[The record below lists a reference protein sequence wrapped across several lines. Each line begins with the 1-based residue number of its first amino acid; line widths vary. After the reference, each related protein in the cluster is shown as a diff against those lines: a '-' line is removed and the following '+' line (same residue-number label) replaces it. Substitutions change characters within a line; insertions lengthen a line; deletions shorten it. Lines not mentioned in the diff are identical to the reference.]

1 MYYEVNGSSALQEE
15 YIEIQVEGQVEE
27 QVKEAPQPEKKP
39 VVRRRP
45 RKRGLS
51 GEKKAAI
58 FMSTLAAS
66 ALAAVV
72 LTLMASLNTGYRTLD
87 QKKQELSS
95 LEAKVEQLASE
106 TEGAAVI
113 SATEEQAAEMGLYKI
128 SRDQIVYI
136 SLENTD
142 SGEILAEDNSNV
154 GISAFFNKV
163 AAIAEYFY

>member
-15 YIEIQVEGQVEE
+15 YVQEVPRP
-27 QVKEAPQPEKKP
+27 KKKP
-39 VVRRRP
+39 VARRKP
-45 RKRGLS
+45 RKRGLT

-58 FMSTLAAS
+58 FMSTLAMA

-87 QKKQELSS
+87 KKKQELSA
-95 LEAKVEQLASE
+95 LEARVDQLYSE

-113 SATEEQAAEMGLYKI
+113 TATEEQAAEMGLYKVN
-128 SRDQIVYI
+128 RDQVVYI
-136 SLENTD
+136 SLDNTD

-154 GISAFFNKV
+154 GINAFFNKV

>member
-15 YIEIQVEGQVEE
+15 YIEE
-27 QVKEAPQPEKKP
+27 QAKPQPKKEP
-39 VVRRRP
+39 VVTRRT
-45 RKRGLS
+45 RKRGLT

-87 QKKQELSS
+87 QKKQELSA

-113 SATEEQAAEMGLYKI
+113 TATEERAAELGLYKI
-128 SRDQIVYI
+128 NRDQIVYI
-136 SLENTD
+136 SLESTD
-142 SGEILAEDNSNV
+142 RGEILAEDNSNV
-154 GISAFFNKV
+154 GINAFFNKV

>member
-15 YIEIQVEGQVEE
+15 YIEE
-27 QVKEAPQPEKKP
+27 QVTEAPKPKKKP
-39 VVRRRP
+39 VVRRRSH
-45 RKRGLS
+45 KRGLT

-58 FMSTLAAS
+58 FVSTLAAS

-72 LTLMASLNTGYRTLD
+72 LTLMANLNTGYRTLD
-87 QKKQELSS
+87 QKKQELSD
-95 LEAKVEQLASE
+95 LEAQVEQLASE
-106 TEGAAVI
+106 TEGAAAI
-113 SATEEQAAEMGLYKI
+113 AATEEQAAEMGLYKM

-136 SLENTD
+136 TLDSTD

-154 GISAFFNKV
+154 GINAFFNKV